1 MNETEQYSR
10 PPVGDVLKI
19 AVSGGDDTQEEEL
32 EMDDRPLSTDP
43 QFDMEDRME
52 GTAKQTGLSD
62 MDGQSSKHGSV
73 ERDKVIIIDG
83 QAVVQS
89 MTKLSGM
96 DTICDLE

>member
-1 MNETEQYSR
+1 
-10 PPVGDVLKI
+10 
-19 AVSGGDDTQEEEL
+19 
-32 EMDDRPLSTDP
+32 
-43 QFDMEDRME
+43 
-52 GTAKQTGLSD
+52 

-96 DTICDLE
+96 DTIYDLGDAFVKQINGMMMRYAEGRVIFDRYITCR